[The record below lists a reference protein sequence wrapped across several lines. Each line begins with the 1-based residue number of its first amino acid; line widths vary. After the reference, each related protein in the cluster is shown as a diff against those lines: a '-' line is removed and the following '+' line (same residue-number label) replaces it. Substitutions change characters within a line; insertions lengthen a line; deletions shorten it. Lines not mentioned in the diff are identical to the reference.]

1 MRRSLLA
8 SVLLVVSVVPA
19 SAVDVPLAGDRAR
32 LSDLRAQRRAQVISY
47 SSAIDVS
54 TLDPTVS
61 GATLDLYSVTT
72 GEQLTLSLPAN
83 VWEGPL
89 PGRRF
94 RFTGTGDP
102 KMKILLV
109 NGRLVRITLKGPGGF
124 ALGGQ
129 PQVELTARLTVGDT
143 RFCMSF
149 GGVIAKDDGQRFVAR
164 LAPPPTPCPAA
175 PNDAPPPF
183 CVGKPDGTACDDGKA
198 CTASSRCVA
207 GVCASE
213 SPTCTGR
220 LYDQNFCN
228 LATGACETIITNT
241 CATHPPDDLCRTLDT
256 DINAATGSC
265 FYPPPALC
273 HSFGCNPSVC
283 NPETGGCEEM
293 SSSQCDAPCSEPAF
307 PDEPCFAGT
316 CTEERCVPNSDDIPN
331 CNAESILSC
340 HANSNHC
347 FVPIPDDNANQVFL
361 GCREGVGCVYTAID
375 CTVSQ
380 PFGPP
385 DPCTEYYNDP
395 GLAGCCS
402 IRSTD
407 CAGKFGNAPGY
418 TYSCDLATD
427 TCRATP
433 E

>member
-1 MRRSLLA
+1 MRHSLLA
-8 SVLLVVSVVPA
+8 SVLLVVSIVPA

-72 GEQLTLSLPAN
+72 GEQLTLSLPAS

-94 RFTGTGDP
+94 RFTGPGDP

-124 ALGGQ
+124 PLGGV
-129 PQVELTARLTVGDT
+129 PQGSVTARLTVGGT
-143 RFCMSF
+143 RFCMVF
-149 GGVIAKDDGQRFVAR
+149 GGAIAKDDGKRFVAR
-164 LAPPPTPCPAA
+164 SAPPPLTCPAA
-175 PNDAPPPF
+175 PDDAPPPF

-228 LATGACETIITNT
+228 LATGACETSSPN
-241 CATHPPDDLCRTLDT
+241 CPTHPAGDLCRPLDT

-265 FYPPPALC
+265 FYQAPPLC
-273 HSFGCNPSVC
+273 DSVGCNPSIC
-283 NPETGGCEEM
+283 NPASGNCEEV
-293 SSSQCDAPCSEPAF
+293 SSPQCDAPCFEPQF
-307 PDEPCFAGT
+307 PDEPCLHGT
-316 CTEERCVPNSDDIPN
+316 CSDERCIPNPDDIPN
-331 CNAESILSC
+331 CNAESILDC
-340 HANSNHC
+340 FATNSNHC
-347 FVPIPDDNANQVFL
+347 FVPIPNDAQVFQ
-361 GCREGVGCVYTAID
+361 GCREGVGCVFTAID

-380 PFGPP
+380 PSGPP
-385 DPCTEYYNDP
+385 APCMEYYNDP
-395 GLAGCCS
+395 ALAGCCAT
-402 IRSTD
+402 RPTD

-418 TYSCDLATD
+418 TYSCDLATN